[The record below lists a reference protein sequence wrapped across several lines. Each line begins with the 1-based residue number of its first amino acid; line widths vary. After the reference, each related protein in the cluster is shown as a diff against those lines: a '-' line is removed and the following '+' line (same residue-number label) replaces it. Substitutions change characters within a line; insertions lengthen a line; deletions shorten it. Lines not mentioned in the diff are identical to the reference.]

1 MFAQQR
7 LAMSPHKTT
16 KTVRISDVE
25 EEIPMDEGRQR
36 RNALTRMDVNR
47 SLRRAS
53 KQGMKEKAFRRS
65 SSRILKV
72 LVVGNA
78 SSGKSS
84 LVRRYVHGDFGN
96 AVPTI
101 GADFQR
107 KDIRYGETLYRL
119 QLWDIAG
126 QDRFVHLARA
136 YFKDASAAIVVC
148 DASRISTILAGEKW
162 LEEIQNK
169 VIKAGVTVPVILAIN
184 KVDLL
189 DVRCFTH
196 SLSLDLSSNDTHK
209 KHCR

>member
-1 MFAQQR
+1 MFAQHI
-7 LAMSPHKTT
+7 AMSPHKA
-16 KTVRISDVE
+16 KKQVRISNVVME
-25 EEIPMDEGRQR
+25 EEFPRKRIDGEEGRTR
-36 RNALTRMDVNR
+36 RNALSAVDANR
-47 SLRRAS
+47 RLRQAS
-53 KQGMKEKAFRRS
+53 KKEKAFRRS

-96 AVPTI
+96 IGPTI

-107 KDIRYGETLYRL
+107 KDVRYGETLYRL

-136 YFKDASAAIVVC
+136 YFKEAAAAIVVC
-148 DASRISTILAGEKW
+148 DASRISTILAAEKW
-162 LEEIQNK
+162 LEEIENK
-169 VIKAGVTVPVILAIN
+169 VVKADVTVPIILAIN

-189 DVRCFTH
+189 DVRIF
-196 SLSLDLSSNDTHK
+196 SLLRILYIHMLTK
-209 KHCR
+209 TP

>member
-7 LAMSPHKTT
+7 LSMSPHKLN
-16 KTVRISDVE
+16 KTSKSVRIAEVE
-25 EEIPMDEGRQR
+25 DEVQMDEGRQR
-36 RNALTRMDVNR
+36 RNALTRMDANT

-53 KQGMKEKAFRRS
+53 KKAMKEKTFRRQ
-65 SSRILKV
+65 SSRVLKV

-107 KDIRYGETLYRL
+107 KEVRYGETLYRL

-162 LEEIQNK
+162 
-169 VIKAGVTVPVILAIN
+169 V
-184 KVDLL
+184 
-189 DVRCFTH
+189 
-196 SLSLDLSSNDTHK
+196 
-209 KHCR
+209 

>member
-1 MFAQQR
+1 
-7 LAMSPHKTT
+7 
-16 KTVRISDVE
+16 
-25 EEIPMDEGRQR
+25 MDEGRQR

-209 KHCR
+209 KHYR